1 MIQDHSGF
9 PASPSGYL
17 PVTFQFCS
25 FLLPVLLAFLCLRRR
40 SAMTSVTSFRSC
52 PLSTNRRLP
61 EIRATQ
67 WLKEVEEFHM
77 SQWTYYINIIYIY
90 NYICIIYIYIHM
102 YVYNYIYIINYT
114 IYRTWNA
121 WNHQSISSF
130 MWSQFLQDFLAH
142 HPHLV
147 FGPFHYQLIMIFILA
162 GLFKVWKST
171 RTHSQDYLPNVP
183 RVGRCGYIPSK
194 CSNIVPTSDSKSNG
208 LRL

>member
-1 MIQDHSGF
+1 
-9 PASPSGYL
+9 L
-17 PVTFQFCS
+17 PN
-25 FLLPVLLAFLCLRRR
+25 LLAFLCLRRR

-67 WLKEVEEFHM
+67 WLNEVEEFHM

-90 NYICIIYIYIHM
+90 NMYINIYIY
-102 YVYNYIYIINYT
+102 NYT

-121 WNHQSISSF
+121 WNHQSIGSF

-147 FGPFHYQLIMIFILA
+147 FGPLHYQLIMIFILA

-208 LRL
+208 LRP

>member
-1 MIQDHSGF
+1 MQWHHPAKAPPGHRGWHLVKNRCQGRSPLPLIFLHHVTWWCWMIQDHSGF

-67 WLKEVEEFHM
+67 WLNEVEEFHM

-90 NYICIIYIYIHM
+90 NYICIYIYIYT
-102 YVYNYIYIINYT
+102 YVCI
-114 IYRTWNA
+114 
-121 WNHQSISSF
+121 
-130 MWSQFLQDFLAH
+130 
-142 HPHLV
+142 
-147 FGPFHYQLIMIFILA
+147 
-162 GLFKVWKST
+162 
-171 RTHSQDYLPNVP
+171 
-183 RVGRCGYIPSK
+183 
-194 CSNIVPTSDSKSNG
+194 
-208 LRL
+208 